1 MGDLRDNPSQEERV
15 LKFVD
20 ELQRLADELAITI
33 YVPKESQLTLVD
45 LENKQ
50 IVKLNIT
57 HEDETQGQ
65 SSEE

>member
-50 IVKLNIT
+50 IVRLNIT

>member
-33 YVPKESQLTLVD
+33 YVPKGSQLTLVD

-50 IVKLNIT
+50 IVRLNIT
-57 HEDETQGQ
+57 HEDETQQ
-65 SSEE
+65 SSEK

>member
-1 MGDLRDNPSQEERV
+1 MGDLRDNPSREERV

-33 YVPKESQLTLVD
+33 YVPERSQLTLVD

-50 IVKLNIT
+50 IVRLNIT
-57 HEDETQGQ
+57 HEDEGQ
-65 SSEE
+65 EQEAE

>member
-1 MGDLRDNPSQEERV
+1 MGDLKDNPSQEERV

-33 YVPKESQLTLVD
+33 YVPEGSQLTLVD

-50 IVKLNIT
+50 IVRLNIT
-57 HEDETQGQ
+57 HEEEGQ
-65 SSEE
+65 EQEAE

>member
-1 MGDLRDNPSQEERV
+1 MGDLRDNPSQEERI

-33 YVPKESQLTLVD
+33 YVPKGSQLTLVD

-50 IVKLNIT
+50 IVRLNIT
-57 HEDETQGQ
+57 HEDETQQ

>member
-33 YVPKESQLTLVD
+33 YVPAGSQLTLID

-50 IVKLNIT
+50 IVRLNIT
-57 HEDETQGQ
+57 HEEEGQ
-65 SSEE
+65 EQEAE

>member
-1 MGDLRDNPSQEERV
+1 MGDLRDNPSQEERI

-33 YVPKESQLTLVD
+33 YVPNGSQLTLVD

-50 IVKLNIT
+50 IVRLNIT
-57 HEDETQGQ
+57 HEDETQQ

>member
-33 YVPKESQLTLVD
+33 YVPEGSQLTLVD

-50 IVKLNIT
+50 IVRLNIT
-57 HEDETQGQ
+57 HEEEGQ
-65 SSEE
+65 EQEAE

>member
-33 YVPKESQLTLVD
+33 YVPQGSQLTLVD
-45 LENKQ
+45 IENKQ
-50 IVKLNIT
+50 IVRLNIT
-57 HEDETQGQ
+57 HEDETQQ

>member
-33 YVPKESQLTLVD
+33 YVPAGNQLTLVD

-50 IVKLNIT
+50 IVRLNIT
-57 HEDETQGQ
+57 HEDEGQ
-65 SSEE
+65 EQEAE

>member
-33 YVPKESQLTLVD
+33 YVPKGSQLTLVD

-50 IVKLNIT
+50 IVRLNIT
-57 HEDETQGQ
+57 HEDETQQ

>member
-33 YVPKESQLTLVD
+33 YVPTGSQLTLVD

-50 IVKLNIT
+50 IVRLNIT
-57 HEDETQGQ
+57 HEDETQQ

>member
-1 MGDLRDNPSQEERV
+1 MGDLRDNPSQEERI

-33 YVPKESQLTLVD
+33 YVPKGSQLTLVD

-50 IVKLNIT
+50 IVRLNIT
-57 HEDETQGQ
+57 HEDETQQ
-65 SSEE
+65 FSEE